1 MVFGNL
7 KLTVKFIICGLA
19 FSLPLAV
26 MVYIILVGMTA
37 SALALF
43 FMGFSAFIALLVL
56 TLCILDSR
64 QTAGSLKRL
73 FRGLEANDLSLRL
86 EAQSNDEFGELA
98 AAVTRF
104 LARLRE
110 AFDTF
115 THDANLVAGSVY
127 DLSSSAK
134 EITTTA
140 NQQSASVS
148 EIVSTMESSKNLS
161 EQMATKTAEVA
172 DLAVQTENL
181 SRKGADLRDANQEM
195 MEGIRTQNVKI
206 ISEIKN
212 LADMIMR
219 ISEAI
224 GIIDKI
230 ADQTKL
236 IAFNASLE
244 ASADFQSD
252 SGVAGARF
260 SVVAAEIRRFADNV
274 ADSTAD
280 IMRKIEEVQTAS
292 QNLIAEA
299 NNGSKQI
306 DQGYERMVAQKAVFE
321 NIVENSQNVAARSQ
335 QISNLSKQ
343 QEYASSQIF
352 DTLKEISA
360 GVKQFVTVT
369 ASTSRIADNLNGMS
383 SGLRDTVAKYLTT
396 E

>member
-1 MVFGNL
+1 
-7 KLTVKFIICGLA
+7 
-19 FSLPLAV
+19 LPLF
-26 MVYIILVGMTA
+26 LVGL
-37 SALALF
+37 SACF
-43 FMGFSAFIALLVL
+43 ALLLLIFCV
-56 TLCILDSR
+56 LDSR
-64 QTAGSLKRL
+64 QAVGSLKKL
-73 FRGLEANDLSLRL
+73 LRGLEANDLSLQL
-86 EAQSNDEFGELA
+86 EVRSKNEFGELMNA
-98 AAVTRF
+98 FNQF
-104 LARLRE
+104 LTRLRE
-110 AFDTF
+110 AFDSF
-115 THDANLVAGSVY
+115 THDANLVAISVY

-140 NQQSASVS
+140 NQQSSSVS
-148 EIVSTMESSKNLS
+148 EIVSTMEGSKNLS
-161 EQMATKTAEVA
+161 EQVAAKTAEVA
-172 DLAVQTENL
+172 DLAMETENL

-195 MEGIRTQNVKI
+195 MEGIRIQNGKI

-212 LADMIMR
+212 LTEMIMR
-219 ISEAI
+219 INEAI

-244 ASADFQSD
+244 ASS
-252 SGVAGARF
+252 SGEVGARF

-274 ADSTAD
+274 ADSTSE
-280 IMRKIEEVQTAS
+280 ILRKIEEVQAAS
-292 QNLIAEA
+292 QSLIAEA

-306 DQGYERMVAQKAVFE
+306 DQGYERMVAQKEVFE
-321 NIVENSQNVAARSQ
+321 NIVDNSQNVAARSQ

-360 GVKQFVTVT
+360 GVKQFVTAT

-383 SGLRDTVAKYLTT
+383 SGLRDTVAKYRTG

>member
-1 MVFGNL
+1 MIFRNL
-7 KLTVKFIICGLA
+7 KLTVKFLICGLA
-19 FSLPLAV
+19 FLLPLAV
-26 MVYIILVGMTA
+26 MLYIILAGIEVTALPRFFVGLSVFCA
-37 SALALF
+37 LFVLALC
-43 FMGFSAFIALLVL
+43 V
-56 TLCILDSR
+56 LDSR
-64 QTAGSLKRL
+64 RASGSLRQL
-73 FRGLEANDLSLRL
+73 IRGLEANDLSLRL
-86 EAQSNDEFGELA
+86 DVQSGDEFGELITA
-98 AAVTRF
+98 FNRF
-104 LARLRE
+104 LTRLRE
-110 AFDTF
+110 AFDSF
-115 THDANLVAGSVY
+115 THDANLVAISVY

-161 EQMATKTAEVA
+161 EQVAVKTAEVA
-172 DLAVQTENL
+172 DLAVQTENF
-181 SRKGADLRDANQEM
+181 SRQGADLRDANQEM
-195 MEGIRTQNVKI
+195 MEGIRTQNAKI

-212 LADMIMR
+212 LAEMILR
-219 ISEAI
+219 INEAI

-244 ASADFQSD
+244 ASS
-252 SGVAGARF
+252 SGEVGTRF

-274 ADSTAD
+274 ADSTGE
-280 IMRKIEEVQTAS
+280 ILRKIEEMQTAS

-321 NIVENSQNVAARSQ
+321 NIVDNSQNVAARSQ

-343 QEYASSQIF
+343 QEFASSQIF
-352 DTLKEISA
+352 ETLKEISA
-360 GVKQFVTVT
+360 GVKQCVTAT

-383 SGLRDTVAKYLTT
+383 SGLRDTVAKYRTG